1 MQSVLQS
8 SQLLQRLACN
18 QQILMLSQVSL
29 ACGGVSFVAAVL
41 GENIGNLVEFF
52 RGVAALVDNQAVVAV
67 PLQTVQGVVTLIEA
81 LKHMGRVDDCIQIR
95 EGIQA
100 GQVNLGSERDGLF
113 CLLLLA
119 GGGGVLKL
127 LFNELLEHV

>member
-41 GENIGNLVEFF
+41 GENIGNLVCPAEFDTGANF
-52 RGVAALVDNQAVVAV
+52 NLTILSVPEGDDKPAKYPLMYEVSDVLVINKIDA
-67 PLQTVQGVVTLIEA
+67 
-81 LKHMGRVDDCIQIR
+81 
-95 EGIQA
+95 
-100 GQVNLGSERDGLF
+100 
-113 CLLLLA
+113 
-119 GGGGVLKL
+119 
-127 LFNELLEHV
+127 

>member
-18 QQILMLSQVSL
+18 QQILMLGQVSL

-81 LKHMGRVDDCIQIR
+81 LKQMQERMKM
-95 EGIQA
+95 QA
-100 GQVNLGSERDGLF
+100 
-113 CLLLLA
+113 A
-119 GGGGVLKL
+119 GK
-127 LFNELLEHV
+127 